1 MHKLVQLDKNEI
13 IFLLSCYFAGT
24 MVGVAFGT
32 FVLGIVIGAF
42 SFYVLNRYQT
52 CQLATHYFYKRKRGH
67 ASTTDNKEG
76 RAIEMDFTKLD
87 ET

>member
-1 MHKLVQLDKNEI
+1 MRRMKLYFYYLVI
-13 IFLLSCYFAGT
+13 FAGT

-42 SFYVLNRYQT
+42 SFYVLNKYQT